1 MSETPESLIK
11 RVHFTLRGANVIPVP
26 IDPTLSHEGESA
38 DAKATG
44 DAIAGVLANLLV
56 NGKGVINN
64 LITLLASDIKMSSE
78 VDAPTIVEAIETAS
92 DRDASAVMYDT
103 TNLVTVKDALDSI
116 NTALESDLT
125 EEEIDDI
132 LEEVFGGDE

>member
-1 MSETPESLIK
+1 MSETPESLVK
-11 RVHFTLRGANVIPVP
+11 RVLFSVRGAQVIPTP

-64 LITLLASDIKMSSE
+64 LITLLASDIKMSAE
-78 VDAPTIVEAIETAS
+78 VDAPTIVEAIEDAGEKTAN
-92 DRDASAVMYDT
+92 DIMYDT
-103 TNLVTVKDALDSI
+103 ENLVTVKDALDSI
-116 NTALESDLT
+116 SLDLESDLT

-132 LEEVFGGDE
+132 WAEVFGGAE